1 MIRMGK
7 ATVMVVEDELIVAEN
22 LKVTLTGMGYDVPKT
37 ACSSD
42 EALTFVDEI
51 MPDIIL
57 MDIVLEGSEFDGID
71 TARRIRMQYDIPV
84 VFVTAYADD
93 ETLERVKITEPFAY
107 ILKPFNE
114 RELYSAIELGL
125 SKHRMQWEIKK
136 RDDILFAISFAVE
149 WYLRFQKQNR
159 RVLAGNPESAES
171 GIREILEQ
179 IGLAVN
185 ADMVTVFRMNLET
198 EGNTGAKIQYFWA
211 APGIFKAT
219 PSHSRDDAWITFTTS
234 LWRSLLASGNAVAG
248 NVSRFPEGE
257 RRFFE
262 RCGIA
267 SIAMLPLIK
276 NDALWGFVGFSDSGS
291 REWSEGEME
300 ALTVAGNIVG
310 AVLE

>member
-1 MIRMGK
+1 MGK

-37 ACSSD
+37 ACSSA
-42 EALTFVDEI
+42 EALAYVSEV
-51 MPDIIL
+51 MPDLIL
-57 MDIVLEGSEFDGID
+57 MDIVLEGSEFDGIE
-71 TARRIRMQYDIPV
+71 TARRIRMQHDIPV

-93 ETLERVKITEPFAY
+93 ETVERVKTTEPSAY

-114 RELYSAIELGL
+114 RELYSALELGL
-125 SKHRMQWEIKK
+125 SRHRMQREIKK
-136 RDDILFAISFAVE
+136 RDNILFAISFAVE
-149 WYLRFQKQNR
+149 WYLRFQKENR
-159 RVLAGNPESAES
+159 CALSGSPVSAES

-185 ADMVTVFRMNLET
+185 ADMVTVFRMNMET
-198 EGNTGAKIQYFWA
+198 EGNTSAKIQYFWA
-211 APGIFKAT
+211 APGIFRSA
-219 PSHSRDDAWITFTTS
+219 PSRSRDDAWITFTTS

-248 NVSRFPEGE
+248 NVTRFPDGE
-257 RRFFE
+257 RQFFE

-291 REWSEGEME
+291 REWSDGEME

-310 AVLE
+310 AVLD